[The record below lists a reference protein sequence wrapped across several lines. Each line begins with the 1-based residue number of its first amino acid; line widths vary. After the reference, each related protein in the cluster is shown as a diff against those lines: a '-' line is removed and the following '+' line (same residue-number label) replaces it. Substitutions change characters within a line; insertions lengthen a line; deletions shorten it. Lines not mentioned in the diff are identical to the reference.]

1 MHKIQT
7 RETGFRTFIN
17 VFGDSF
23 LWAVTISAAVSTA
36 VILATMM
43 FGG

>member
-1 MHKIQT
+1 MERILRQQT
-7 RETGFRTFIN
+7 RLRTFFN

-36 VILATMM
+36 VILATTMIN
-43 FGG
+43 